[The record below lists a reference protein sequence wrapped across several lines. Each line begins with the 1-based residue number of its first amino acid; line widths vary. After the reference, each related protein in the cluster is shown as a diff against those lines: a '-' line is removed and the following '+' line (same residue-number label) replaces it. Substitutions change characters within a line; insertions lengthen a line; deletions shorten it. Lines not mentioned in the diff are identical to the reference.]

1 MLLLSAVAQAS
12 VLEDVVRAYR
22 GDDLA
27 GCILTKIDEAL
38 TLGAALDTVIRHK
51 LTLHYVANGQRVPE
65 DLHKPNALYL
75 VERAFREGAQ
85 AGLLDDGDVPFT
97 LAAGQN

>member
-1 MLLLSAVAQAS
+1 
-12 VLEDVVRAYR
+12 VVRAYR

-27 GCILTKIDEAL
+27 GCILTKVDEAL
-38 TLGAALDTVIRHK
+38 TLGAALDALARHG

-75 VERAFREGAQ
+75 IERAFRDGSQ
-85 AGLLDDGDVPFT
+85 AGGVEDGDMPLT